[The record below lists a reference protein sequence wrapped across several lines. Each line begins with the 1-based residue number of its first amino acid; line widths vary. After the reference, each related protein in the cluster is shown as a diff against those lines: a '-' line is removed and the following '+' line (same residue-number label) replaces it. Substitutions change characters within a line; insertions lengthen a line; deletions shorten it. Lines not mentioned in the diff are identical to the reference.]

1 MYFFAILSII
11 DLNFS
16 ESNLQRNFFQN
27 ILKRNW
33 TGLLY
38 FHIHFLCTCDLDFAL
53 CIPASFCGD
62 YYSDSCLIG
71 IFIHPPINFCINFLR
86 FSFMI
91 FYFFM
96 FGCLFFF
103 SLYCSCVFLLI
114 FYIFFICLLI
124 IIYNYNSS
132 SGSAFV
138 HVRANVVKV
147 SNCLQG
153 NNYSY

>member
-62 YYSDSCLIG
+62 YCSDSCLIG

-96 FGCLFFF
+96 FGCLFFLLF
-103 SLYCSCVFLLI
+103 VLLLCVFVNFLYI
-114 FYIFFICLLI
+114 FYLFT
-124 IIYNYNSS
+124 NYN
-132 SGSAFV
+132 
-138 HVRANVVKV
+138 
-147 SNCLQG
+147 LQL
-153 NNYSY
+153 